1 MMFFIEKIFINVF
14 DNADYLL
21 ASVIDIQ
28 RQENT
33 GK

>member
-14 DNADYLL
+14 DNADCLL
-21 ASVIDIQ
+21 APVIDIQ